1 VSPHA
6 AHPVALIR
14 PGFAAAA
21 MAAVAGLAASGCEP
35 YRIEYHRRP
44 SFYQEMSDERLPD
57 QITLEDGTTV
67 VYQQYRGQRRDP
79 IRQRTE
85 APGFQLRAEREDGSI
100 QLRALMPEH
109 VLAHCLA
116 CIRAGEYRLL
126 WDELVAERTKL
137 AYAEQGLDYE
147 AFEAFVIENR
157 VELARMLARMNLG
170 INMHECGQGY
180 IGPDLYRV
188 QFHPRVVLNPDGTR
202 QFKFSTVDMVQEGFQ
217 MKLVLIH

>member
-1 VSPHA
+1 MSPNAGHPA
-6 AHPVALIR
+6 APVRLGVAVVAL
-14 PGFAAAA
+14 AALA
-21 MAAVAGLAASGCEP
+21 AASGCEP

-44 SFYQEMSDERLPD
+44 SFYQEMSDDRLPD

-85 APGFQLRAEREDGSI
+85 SPGFQLRAERTDGTTE
-100 QLRALMPEH
+100 LRALMPEH
-109 VLAHCLA
+109 VLAHCLT

-137 AYAEQGLDYE
+137 TYAEQGLGFE
-147 AFEAFVIENR
+147 EFEAFMIENR

-188 QFHPRVVLNPDGTR
+188 QFHPRVLLNHDGTR

-217 MKLVLIH
+217 LKLMLIH